1 MTQVSYED
9 EVCRYQ
15 QDIALL
21 KEDLE
26 LTRNELA
33 EVEATV
39 GQYKTKVDSLDEN
52 LKEEQQA
59 HTTAD
64 EKVAMYYV
72 VVAQWLQLGILD

>member
-9 EVCRYQ
+9 EVSRYQ

-26 LTRNELA
+26 LTRSELT

-39 GQYKTKVDSLDEN
+39 GQYKAKVDSLDEN

-64 EKVAMYYV
+64 EKVVMYYS
-72 VVAQWLQLGILD
+72 VVAQWLELEILD

>member
-9 EVCRYQ
+9 EVSRYQ

-33 EVEATV
+33 EVEVTV
-39 GQYKTKVDSLDEN
+39 GQYKTKVDTLDEN

-64 EKVAMYYV
+64 EKVAMYCL
-72 VVAQWLQLGILD
+72 VVAAVVRASES